1 MLKSWE
7 EGEEFAKWFETGIDV
22 ILDGK
27 QFNAVIFKT
36 ISFLQNA

>member
-1 MLKSWE
+1 MLTSWE
-7 EGEEFAKWFETGIDV
+7 EGGEFAKWFEISIVV

-27 QFNAVIFKT
+27 QFNAVILKT